1 MADNFR
7 IVVALDNVA
16 NLNTRH
22 VRRASFP
29 GQLVAYALA
38 RFQPTQAGWG
48 AQFGEIGWPASAAQV
63 EAAMVTPPRT
73 ASRAMF
79 MNKLG
84 HLTAK
89 ALRVCC
95 FAGRSSGG
103 RAECTYHV
111 KRETPALTESAMTH
125 AVLHRPRPR
134 EKSGPISHR
143 HGNLRVGTLR
153 KIYGHSFAAGQPLD
167 TTLYELLELPGS
179 HNVSD
184 LHLAMLQQDYDDGLL
199 ERKVKKVICRK

>member
-1 MADNFR
+1 MR
-7 IVVALDNVA
+7 
-16 NLNTRH
+16 
-22 VRRASFP
+22 
-29 GQLVAYALA
+29 
-38 RFQPTQAGWG
+38 
-48 AQFGEIGWPASAAQV
+48 
-63 EAAMVTPPRT
+63 
-73 ASRAMF
+73 
-79 MNKLG
+79 
-84 HLTAK
+84 
-89 ALRVCC
+89 
-95 FAGRSSGG
+95 
-103 RAECTYHV
+103 
-111 KRETPALTESAMTH
+111 H
-125 AVLHRPRPR
+125 AVLHHPRYR